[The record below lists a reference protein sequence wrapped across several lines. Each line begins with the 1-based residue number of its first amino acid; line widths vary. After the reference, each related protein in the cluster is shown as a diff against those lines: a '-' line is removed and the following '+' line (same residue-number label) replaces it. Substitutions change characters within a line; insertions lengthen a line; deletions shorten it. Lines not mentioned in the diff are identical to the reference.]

1 MVALGDSVDT
11 QVYLG
16 SAGHL
21 HGRFLTKEKIGVFP
35 EGLPGFD
42 GVMVGECHDRHPKP
56 LEPGVNFLGLVV
68 RLAADLAKN
77 GSVAHARCNRV
88 NVEIAAHGTIVS
100 LGYEQAMKR
109 SLIVGECAHETH

>member
-1 MVALGDSVDT
+1 
-11 QVYLG
+11 
-16 SAGHL
+16 
-21 HGRFLTKEKIGVFP
+21 
-35 EGLPGFD
+35 
-42 GVMVGECHDRHPKP
+42 
-56 LEPGVNFLGLVV
+56 LVV